1 MVWMKLNWKW
11 MEMKRQGRGEP
22 RRKSLFLEGKGSS
35 EVQASDRDG
44 KAPKSQRRAHRG
56 KCQLCLL
63 PSCKTTAEC
72 DS

>member
-11 MEMKRQGRGEP
+11 METKRQGRGEP

-44 KAPKSQRRAHRG
+44 KAPKSQ
-56 KCQLCLL
+56 
-63 PSCKTTAEC
+63 
-72 DS
+72 